1 MRGILMRCMLMRG
14 MLTRCMLM
22 RGMLMR
28 GADEV
33 SGVPE
38 ELGPLGKRP

>member
-1 MRGILMRCMLMRG
+1 MAMILGMLMRDMLMRG
-14 MLTRCMLM
+14 MLM

-33 SGVPE
+33 PGIPE
-38 ELGPLGKRP
+38 ALGPLGKCP